1 MENSGSINFMKSAF
15 MIRKKP
21 SKRAIFSE
29 KMVPGYDDH
38 TTSPKSSTIKRHIKW
53 ADDLEEVKTF
63 RKNPSDKRVALL
75 QKRAKKASKICG
87 KSILRKH
94 FDDDEFSVTSDT
106 EASSTWT
113 GSECSTPL
121 RMTVYRTSQKAKPL
135 DASFDDDFKN
145 RSFTKG
151 FRPEDKD
158 ISRLTRR
165 YRLAMEL

>member
-15 MIRKKP
+15 MMRKKP

-38 TTSPKSSTIKRHIKW
+38 VPTPKSSTIKRHIKW

-75 QKRAKKASKICG
+75 QKRARKSSKICG
-87 KSILRKH
+87 RSILKKS

-106 EASSTWT
+106 EASSTWAE
-113 GSECSTPL
+113 SECSTPL
-121 RMTVYRTSQKAKPL
+121 RMTVYKTSQRAKPL
-135 DASFDDDFKN
+135 EANFDDFKN

-151 FRPEDKD
+151 FHPENND
-158 ISRLTRR
+158 ISRLTKR
-165 YRLAMEL
+165 YRMAMEL